1 MIETPLAIYL
11 IIPSS
16 IFILLVGSFIFFKYR
31 SKENFIFF
39 LLSLAQFLWAF
50 GAFVVWQGHAFG
62 KISESVLL
70 NKIFALAIFLIPVFL
85 YHFTIEF
92 CKIKNQRMPLF
103 ISYLISIYLVF
114 SADIDTVINGVF
126 FYRWGDWAG
135 ISLVHYVFSF
145 FVLALLVMSLLN
157 VFKAWQ
163 NRMNKDVRKDTALYL
178 LLGISIFGLVFIDF
192 LPIYGINIYPLFYL
206 TIPVY
211 ALIMAYVLIEK
222 NPLASMITTDILV
235 ATLLTLLSSLLV
247 FPDLEVSFAEKS
259 VIFILICVLSFVALK
274 YTHQLSEQKI
284 LFEEKIEERTKQLE
298 EKNAQLKDANTA
310 CEVANAVLEEK
321 VKERTRDLQG
331 LNDSLE
337 KLVGE
342 RTKELKRKTAEL
354 EEKVKELEQFGEVFV
369 NRENKMV
376 ELKEKLREVEEKNS
390 DGKSID

>member
-11 IIPSS
+11 ITPSS
-16 IFILLVGSFIFFKYR
+16 IFILLVGSFIFFKSR
-31 SKENFIFF
+31 SKENFLFF

-50 GAFVVWQGHAFG
+50 GAFVVWQGHIFG
-62 KISESVLL
+62 KINESVLL
-70 NKIFALAIFLIPVFL
+70 NKVFALAIFLIPVFL

-92 CKIKNQRMPLF
+92 CKIKNQKMYLF
-103 ISYLISIYLVF
+103 VSYLVSIYLVF
-114 SADIDTVINGVF
+114 AVDVETVINGVF
-126 FYRWGDWAG
+126 FYKWGDWGNVSA
-135 ISLVHYVFSF
+135 IHYIFSL
-145 FVLALLVMSLLN
+145 FVLFLLAMSLYN
-157 VFKAWQ
+157 VFRAWQ
-163 NRMNKDVRKDTALYL
+163 NRMNKDVKKDTALYL
-178 LLGISIFGLVFIDF
+178 LLGISIFGLVFVDF

-247 FPDLEVSFAEKS
+247 FPDLEVTFTEKS

-274 YTHQLSEQKI
+274 YTHQLSEQKVA
-284 LFEEKIEERTKQLE
+284 FEEEIEKRTKELEER
-298 EKNAQLKDANTA
+298 NAQLNEANA
-310 CEVANAVLEEK
+310 SCEVANAVLEEK

-342 RTKELKRKTAEL
+342 RTKELKRKTAQL
-354 EEKVKELEQFGEVFV
+354 EEKIKELEKFGEVFV
-369 NRENKMV
+369 DRENKMV
-376 ELKEKLREVEEKNS
+376 ELKEKLKNLEEDNK
-390 DGKSID
+390 